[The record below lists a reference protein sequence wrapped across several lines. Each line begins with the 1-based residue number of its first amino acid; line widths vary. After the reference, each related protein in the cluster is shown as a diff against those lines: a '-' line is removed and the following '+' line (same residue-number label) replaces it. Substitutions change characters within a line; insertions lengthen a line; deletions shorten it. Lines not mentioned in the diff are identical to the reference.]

1 MKVEKDNA
9 MDKADKCELSAKDA
23 KRKATKAEEEV
34 ADLMKKS
41 CELEMEL
48 GKATEDLVSTTQK
61 LEEKE
66 KSLLCSELE
75 VNSLNRKV

>member
-34 ADLMKKS
+34 AGLMKKS